1 MVATPPSASPL
12 PGGVRRAAILLVL
25 LGDEIAS
32 QIYRNLPDK
41 EVEQLTQE
49 ITELEYI
56 DPRTAV
62 LVLEEYYRLTLT
74 QDYLAQGGVDYAQKL
89 LTKAFGEDGARQLMK
104 QVSHAAQASASQLD
118 SLQKS
123 DPQQLAKFLESE
135 HPQTIALI
143 LAHMD
148 AKQAS
153 ALLMRFPETLRAEAI
168 KRLAQLR
175 QFSPEIAQK
184 ISMALHKRL
193 EALGEQHRRAYAGFQ
208 GVADL
213 LNRLDPAS
221 SKTILDTIEKEDA
234 KLALNI
240 RNLMFTFQDLLGV
253 PETGIREILS
263 QLDKKTLATALR
275 GASEDLKNFI
285 FKSMSSRAV
294 EMLKEDMEILGPVR
308 QRDILKAQRE
318 AVAIARKL
326 EAEGKISLGMET
338 EDEYVT

>member
-1 MVATPPSASPL
+1 M
-12 PGGVRRAAILLVL
+12 RKAAILLVL
-25 LGDEIAS
+25 LGDEISS
-32 QIYRNLPDK
+32 QIFRNLPES
-41 EVEQLTQE
+41 EVETLTRE

-56 DPRTAV
+56 DPQTAMA
-62 LVLEEYYRLTLT
+62 VLEEYYRLILT
-74 QDYLAQGGVDYAQKL
+74 QDYLAQGGADYAQKL
-89 LTKAFGEDGARQLMK
+89 LTKAFGDEGARVLMK
-104 QVSHAAQASASQLD
+104 QVSHAAQASANQLD
-118 SLQKS
+118 SLQKA

-153 ALLMRFPETLRAEAI
+153 ALLMRLPEALRAEAI

-184 ISMALHKRL
+184 ISMALHRRL
-193 EALGEQHRRAYAGFQ
+193 EALGEQSRRAYAGFQ

-213 LNRLDPAS
+213 LNRLDPAT
-221 SKTILDTIEKEDA
+221 SKTILETIEKDDA

-240 RNLMFTFQDLLGV
+240 RNLMFTFQDLLSV
-253 PETGIREILS
+253 PEAGIRELLS
-263 QLDKKTLATALR
+263 QLDKKTLALALR
-275 GASEDLKNFI
+275 GASEELKNFI

-294 EMLKEDMEILGPVR
+294 EMLKEDMDVLGPVR
-308 QRDILKAQRE
+308 SREILKAQRE
-318 AVAIARKL
+318 AVTIARKL